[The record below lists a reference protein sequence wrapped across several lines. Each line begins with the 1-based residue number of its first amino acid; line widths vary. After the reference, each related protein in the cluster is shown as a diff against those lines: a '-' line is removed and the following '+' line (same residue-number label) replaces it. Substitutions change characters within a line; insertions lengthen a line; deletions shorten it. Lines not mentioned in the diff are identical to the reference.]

1 MNKNFKIALLGQP
14 NSGKSTVFN
23 TLTGSH
29 QHVGNWPGKTVEKK
43 EGFFEHNNITYEL
56 VDLPGSYS
64 LSANSQEELVTR
76 DYIAKG
82 DADLVCI
89 LVDGSQLERSFYMVA
104 DYAGIKLPMM
114 ILVTMTDVAEEKGIK
129 IDLESLSN
137 NLNVPV
143 VGIVGPDKKTY
154 GSFFKTIEKIS
165 SLKNKLNCESLYNLY
180 ESGREK
186 ELYEEALSLV
196 ESDIGSLSKEWLAV
210 KLMEADKAVID
221 KLISTHN
228 DKNNYEKTLE
238 SYIEKVKD
246 ASLYTSDCKFSW
258 IENVLKDNVTR
269 DKKPS
274 ALLTKFDKLAIS
286 KRWGKPISIGI
297 IILGLIAT
305 FVVAIPLMLLGGSI
319 GKGLGV
325 LVSSL
330 SNLGV
335 SKLPIDFIQGTFVN
349 SIYWTLSMLGFVFG
363 VNFVF
368 GYLEEAG
375 YMARVSY
382 VFDGTMSGLGLQ
394 GKSIMPMI
402 ISLGCTIGG
411 ATGTRVIDSW
421 GQKILTMAL
430 LWAVPC
436 GATFAVIPTLATAF
450 FGWKGILVFVLIFG
464 IMFIHI
470 KITAKIF
477 GQKLNPEEMRTGLI
491 MELPPYHKVRF
502 GSLLK
507 RTLIKVWGA
516 FRKAFTVIL
525 LVSVFFFLISYS
537 PDGMIENTI
546 IYKIGIVIEPVTKV
560 FGLGWE
566 TFMAFVA
573 SMVSKEAVLGV
584 LSSIFVTGSGDI
596 FGSTVGS
603 VAADASLGSVLVN
616 SIPKAEAL
624 AFMIAVTFNIPC
636 LMAVT
641 STYEESH
648 SLKWTLI
655 IAAYYVV
662 TALILSSIVFHVAN
676 IFM

>member
-43 EGFFEHNNITYEL
+43 EGFFEHNKITYEL

-76 DYIAKG
+76 DYITNG

-104 DYAGIKLPMM
+104 DYAGIKIPMM
-114 ILVTMTDVAEEKGIK
+114 ILVTMTDVAEDKGIK
-129 IDLESLSN
+129 IDLESLSKV
-137 NLNVPV
+137 LDVPV

-154 GSFFKTIEKIS
+154 DTFFKTIEKIS
-165 SLKNKLNCESLYNLY
+165 SLKNNLNSESLYNLY
-180 ESGREK
+180 KSGREK
-186 ELYEEALSLV
+186 ELYEEALNIV
-196 ESDIGSLSKEWLAV
+196 ESDIGNLSKEWLAV

-221 KLISTHN
+221 ELISTHV
-228 DKNNYEKTLE
+228 DKNDYEKTLKK
-238 SYIEKVKD
+238 YIEKVKD

-258 IENVLKDNVTR
+258 IENILEDRVVR
-269 DKKPS
+269 DKNPS

-319 GKGLGV
+319 GKGLGI
-325 LVSSL
+325 LVSFL

-382 VFDGTMSGLGLQ
+382 VFDDTMSGLGLQ

-421 GQKILTMAL
+421 GQKILTMSL

-450 FGWKGILVFVLIFG
+450 FGWKGIFVFVLIFG

-502 GSLLK
+502 KSLLK
-507 RTLIKVWGA
+507 HTLIKVWGA

-525 LVSVFFFLISYS
+525 LVSVAFFFISYS

-546 IYKIGIVIEPVTKV
+546 IYKVGVLIEPITKI

-566 TFMAFVA
+566 TFLAFTA

-603 VAADASLGSVLVN
+603 VAADANLGTVLVN

-655 IAAYYVV
+655 IALYYVA